1 MPANLVKTAIVW
13 SQPNCQFCTMAK
25 GLLTS
30 KGYTVDERKI
40 GLTEGPKVWT
50 KQDLIEAVPNARSVP
65 QIFVGEDYVGG
76 YQDLVKYLQK

>member
-1 MPANLVKTAIVW
+1 
-13 SQPNCQFCTMAK
+13 MAK